1 MLKVNDLKKQIEIGL
16 SGIYKPAFE
25 RVFNMLFPE
34 KSEYGE
40 DLAKDMAETFD
51 ELTAEPLADL
61 LANAIDYYVKNITIT
76 GTIITAGSPVTQTA
90 QIVPS
95 PTPVTAGK
103 IPNTLG
109 IS

>member
-1 MLKVNDLKKQIEIGL
+1 MLKVDDLKKQIQSAL
-16 SGIYKPAFE
+16 SDIYKPAIKQ
-25 RVFNMLFPE
+25 VILGTFPE
-34 KSEYGE
+34 KTKMGDE
-40 DLAKDMAETFD
+40 MAETLANTFD
-51 ELTAEPLADL
+51 ELTAEPMADL
-61 LANAIDYYVKNITIT
+61 LSAAIDYYVKNITNT
-76 GTIITAGSPVTQTA
+76 GTIITAGSPFTQTA

>member
-1 MLKVNDLKKQIEIGL
+1 
-16 SGIYKPAFE
+16 
-25 RVFNMLFPE
+25 MLFPE

>member
-1 MLKVNDLKKQIEIGL
+1 MLKVNDLKHQIQIGL

-25 RVFNMLFPE
+25 RVFNMMFPE
-34 KSEYGE
+34 KTEYGE
-40 DLAKDMAETFD
+40 ELAKNMAETFD

-76 GTIITAGSPVTQTA
+76 GTLITTGAPTTHTCS
-90 QIVPS
+90 IVPA
-95 PTPVTAGK
+95 PNPVSAGK